1 MLCSFNIYAPNTGTL
16 KYIKQILTDVKRES
30 DNNRKLEHTT
40 GISGQTMRAK
50 KIISKATQV
59 LNDTINHSEKLK
71 AVPLD
76 SGTRQGCPLSPLLF
90 NIVLQVLS
98 SAIRQGKK
106 VKGIQVGRGKTVTIC
121 R

>member
-1 MLCSFNIYAPNTGTL
+1 MWTPNTGTL
-16 KYIKQILTDVKRES
+16 KYIKQILTDIKKVMIIIGALTHYRPQWT
-30 DNNRKLEHTT
+30 D
-40 GISGQTMRAK
+40 RAGK
-50 KIISKATQV
+50 KNINEATQV

-71 AVPLD
+71 AFPLH

-90 NIVLQVLS
+90 ITVLQVLP

-106 VKGIQVGRGKTVTIC
+106 VKGIQLGRGKTVIIC